1 MQIKKGEAFV
11 SETDTEVIPKLCN
24 YIYSSS
30 QERVPFH
37 EVCLQCP
44 FQDICKF
51 MQSHLLS
58 LIRRI
63 CKCMSSWNQP

>member
-30 QERVPFH
+30 QEKVPFH
-37 EVCLQCP
+37 EVCLQCQ
-44 FQDICKF
+44 FQAICKI
-51 MQSHLLS
+51 MRSHLLS
-58 LIRRI
+58 HIRRPDQ
-63 CKCMSSWNQP
+63 CMSSWKEP